1 MAGRKGGRDGHEVR
15 ADTNIQ
21 RRWSKLSSGLVQ
33 NDEFLD
39 DRMENPLYVLCGDEL
54 LL

>member
-33 NDEFLD
+33 DDEFLH
-39 DRMENPLYVLCGDEL
+39 DRMENQLNVQFGDEL